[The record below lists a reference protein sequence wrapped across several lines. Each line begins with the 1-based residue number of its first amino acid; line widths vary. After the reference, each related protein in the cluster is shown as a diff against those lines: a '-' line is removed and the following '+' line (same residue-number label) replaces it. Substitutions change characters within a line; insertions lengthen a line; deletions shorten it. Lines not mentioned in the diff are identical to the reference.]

1 MDHDPGGSGILE
13 RTGLNNNNI
22 SILIVDDEPINLEII
37 CAHLEDDD
45 YDLVTAT
52 NGEEAWSLLEADP
65 HRYEAIILDR
75 MMPGMDGIKVLAR
88 MKQNEATEQI
98 PVVMQTA
105 KAETQEVLEGL
116 KAGAYYYLT
125 KPYDGDVLKTI
136 VRSAVN
142 DRLHEK
148 SLRESL
154 REGRRI
160 FDLMTFGRFKVHNLR
175 ECNLVASQVAHLCPQ
190 PHRVVTGISE
200 LLINALEHGNLK
212 IGYEEK
218 TDLMRRGMWQVEIER
233 RLKASE
239 NVGTFVELEFSV
251 TAKSVQIRI
260 RDQGQGFDWT
270 PYMDFDPNRAFD
282 PHGRGIAVAR
292 LSSFDDL
299 EYLGPGNEVL
309 ATVTRKLDG

>member
-1 MDHDPGGSGILE
+1 M
-13 RTGLNNNNI
+13 NNNNI

>member
-1 MDHDPGGSGILE
+1 MD
-13 RTGLNNNNI
+13 NNNI

-45 YDLVTAT
+45 YDLVTAAT
-52 NGEEAWSLLEADP
+52 GEEAWSLLEADP

-75 MMPGMDGIKVLAR
+75 MMPGMDGITVLAR
-88 MKQNEATEQI
+88 MKQHEATEQI
-98 PVVMQTA
+98 PVIMQTA

-200 LLINALEHGNLK
+200 LLINALEHGNLR

-239 NVGTFVELEFSV
+239 NIGTFVELEFSV
-251 TAKSVQIRI
+251 TANSVQIRI

-309 ATVTRKLDG
+309 ATVTRNLDG

>member
-1 MDHDPGGSGILE
+1 MDH
-13 RTGLNNNNI
+13 R
-22 SILIVDDEPINLEII
+22 PINRARVI
-37 CAHLEDDD
+37 
-45 YDLVTAT
+45 
-52 NGEEAWSLLEADP
+52 EARITGPRVNPARFD
-65 HRYEAIILDR
+65 AIILDR
-75 MMPGMDGIKVLAR
+75 MMPGMDGMKVLANI
-88 MKQNEATEQI
+88 KAHEALEQV

-105 KAETQEVLEGL
+105 KAESRDIIDGL

-142 DRLHEK
+142 DSLHVK

-160 FDLMTFGRFKVHNLR
+160 FDLMTFGRFRIHNLR

-218 TDLMRRGMWQVEIER
+218 SQLMRRGIWQIEVER
-233 RLKASE
+233 RLNSE
-239 NVGTFVELEFSV
+239 AHRGGFIELEFQV
-251 TAKSVQIRI
+251 ADDVVQIRI
-260 RDQGQGFDWT
+260 RDQGEGFDWT

-299 EYLGPGNEVL
+299 EYVGDGNEVI
-309 ATVTRKLDG
+309 ATVRKSLDG

>member
-1 MDHDPGGSGILE
+1 MDNSKP
-13 RTGLNNNNI
+13 T
-22 SILIVDDEPINLEII
+22 ILIVDDEPINLDII
-37 CAHLEDDD
+37 CAHLENDN
-45 YDLVTAT
+45 YKLVTA
-52 NGEEAWSLLEADP
+52 NDGQEAWSLLESSPESFDT
-65 HRYEAIILDR
+65 IILDR
-75 MMPGMDGIKVLAR
+75 MMPALDGMQLLANIKE
-88 MKQNEATEQI
+88 NEMMEHV

-105 KAETQEVLEGL
+105 KAENQDVVECL

-125 KPYDGDVLKTI
+125 KPYNGDVLKTI

-148 SLRESL
+148 SLHESL
-154 REGRRI
+154 RQGRQI
-160 FDLMTFGRFKVHNLR
+160 FDLMTFGRFKIRNLHQ
-175 ECNLVASQVAHLCPQ
+175 CNLVASQVAHLCPQ

-200 LLINALEHGNLK
+200 LLINALEHGNLR

-218 TDLMRRGMWQVEIER
+218 SKLMRRGMWQLEIER
-233 RLKASE
+233 RLKSKQ
-239 NVGTFVELEFSV
+239 NIGGFIELEFNV
-251 TAKSVQIRI
+251 HAESVQIRI

-299 EYLGPGNEVL
+299 EYIGDGNEVI
-309 ATVTRKLDG
+309 ATVKRSLDG

>member
-1 MDHDPGGSGILE
+1 MDHSKI
-13 RTGLNNNNI
+13 T
-22 SILIVDDEPINLEII
+22 ILIVDDEPINLDII
-37 CAHLEDDD
+37 CAHLENDH
-45 YDLVTAT
+45 YKLVTAS
-52 NGEEAWSLLEADP
+52 NGQEAWALLESSPGAYD
-65 HRYEAIILDR
+65 AIILDR
-75 MMPGMDGIKVLAR
+75 MMPGLDGMQVLTNIKDHES
-88 MKQNEATEQI
+88 MEQI

-105 KAETQEVLEGL
+105 KAENQDIVAGL

-154 REGRRI
+154 REGRQI
-160 FDLMTFGRFKVHNLR
+160 FDLMTFGRFRIRSLR

-212 IGYEEK
+212 IGYQEK
-218 TDLMRRGMWQVEIER
+218 SSLMRRGMWQIEVER
-233 RLKASE
+233 RLQSRE
-239 NVGTFVELEFSV
+239 HQGGFIELEFQV
-251 TAKSVQIRI
+251 GRESVQIRV
-260 RDQGQGFDWT
+260 RDQGEGFDWT
-270 PYMDFDPNRAFD
+270 PYLDFDPNRAFD

-299 EYLGPGNEVL
+299 EYIGDGNEVL
-309 ATVTRKLDG
+309 ATVKTGLDA